1 MCQSQ
6 PPRLKSTSR
15 FFSLLQNWQ
24 GSRWEMAEGHRH
36 LWEINVEP
44 IKGESSHEVVTLH
57 FSPLFFELFTPPQFE
72 FRKSRGFFF

>member
-6 PPRLKSTSR
+6 PLRLKSTSR

-57 FSPLFFELFTPPQFE
+57 FSPLFF
-72 FRKSRGFFF
+72 